1 MGEGVGALF
10 ARAQAARRA
19 SLLARERAKALSDA
33 LLRFERTMGA
43 HPLGRLTLLTDG
55 SGKVLRP
62 SGTVAHWLNVSIAR
76 LAGAMLLHFVS
87 RRDTRAFRGLVQ
99 TLGYRQGDQEITV
112 HFRPRG
118 GRQQLVRA
126 SVAPV
131 GPNTYEW
138 TLRVVRSDRSA

>member
-1 MGEGVGALF
+1 MGDAVGALF

-19 SLLARERAKALSDA
+19 SLLARERARALSDA
-33 LLRFERTMGA
+33 LLRFKRTMGA
-43 HPLGRLTLLTDG
+43 DALGRLTLLTDG

-62 SGTVAHWLNVSIAR
+62 SVTVAHWLNVSVAR
-76 LAGAMLLHFVS
+76 LAGALLLHFVG

-126 SVAPV
+126 SVTHV
-131 GPNTYEW
+131 GPDTYEW
-138 TLRVVRSDRSA
+138 TLRLAQ